1 MTLSDPGYLIV
12 SIFLAVPLSWFATWL
27 LAARYRATMKRL
39 MSARAPPPGL
49 AIAGT
54 PARSRARVVA
64 LTDAQT
70 KLPRNR
76 PRLAHRMGTSSGRR
90 PGNTAGS
97 ECCRRC
103 STQ

>member
-39 MSARAPPPGL
+39 MSAKAPPLGL

-54 PARSRARVVA
+54 PAACTNWVCWRGAGRA
-64 LTDAQT
+64 
-70 KLPRNR
+70 
-76 PRLAHRMGTSSGRR
+76 S
-90 PGNTAGS
+90 
-97 ECCRRC
+97 
-103 STQ
+103 